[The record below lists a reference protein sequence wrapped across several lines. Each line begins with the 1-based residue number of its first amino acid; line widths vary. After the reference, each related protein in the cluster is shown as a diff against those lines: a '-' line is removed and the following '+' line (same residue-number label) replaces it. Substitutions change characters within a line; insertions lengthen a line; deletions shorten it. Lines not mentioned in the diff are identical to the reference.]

1 MLAPGQASERSAA
14 VRQRVVAARAY
25 RTERLARSL
34 ADGDSVSSKA
44 AMPELLE
51 ARNRVGAQAKC
62 LLREALLRQGL
73 GGRGY
78 VRTINLA
85 RTIADLDAVSDVT
98 ADHVAEALSLR
109 LDYRRI
115 GFG

>member
-1 MLAPGQASERSAA
+1 MFDCVA
-14 VRQRVVAARAY
+14 VVGATGAVGTIIR
-25 RTERLARSL
+25 
-34 ADGDSVSSKA
+34 
-44 AMPELLE
+44 ELLE